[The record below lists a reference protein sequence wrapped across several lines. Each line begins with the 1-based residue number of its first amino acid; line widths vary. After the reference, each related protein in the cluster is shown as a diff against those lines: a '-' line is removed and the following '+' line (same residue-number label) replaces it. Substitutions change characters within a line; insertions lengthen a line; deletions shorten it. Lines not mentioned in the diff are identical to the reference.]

1 MDQNK
6 KQKDSKGD
14 DGFVA
19 DTESAGGQADSSNVD
34 EQDEQIVIDLD
45 TLGEEERT
53 FVENALIEE
62 ALYESV
68 VARLHIS
75 ADTPFFHAFITG
87 ILKKQAKDRLIVEIW
102 KNMDGPQL
110 DHLNFEINSLTV
122 TDPEKDKDALLIDF
136 ALRYPALMQK
146 VYAGMKAFFD
156 EFVEEYNKLHDV

>member
-1 MDQNK
+1 MN
-6 KQKDSKGD
+6 G
-14 DGFVA
+14 
-19 DTESAGGQADSSNVD
+19 TENAAEQ

-75 ADTPFFHAFITG
+75 EDTPFFHAFITG
-87 ILKKQAKDRLIVEIW
+87 ILKRQAADRLIVEIW
-102 KNMDGPQL
+102 KNMDEKQL